1 MSVLA
6 EVVFSSVAEPVDP
19 KFLLLSRNSV
29 IYTFLTYLLFS
40 LYVSV
45 IDVMLNFAERPN
57 IK

>member
-45 IDVMLNFAERPN
+45 IDVMLNFAKRPN